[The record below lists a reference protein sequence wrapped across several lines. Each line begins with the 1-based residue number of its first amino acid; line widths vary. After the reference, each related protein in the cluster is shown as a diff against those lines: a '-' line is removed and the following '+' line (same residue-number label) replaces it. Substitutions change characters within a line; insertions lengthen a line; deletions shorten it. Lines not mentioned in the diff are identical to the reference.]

1 MDELNKSEKKVRL
14 RLGNYKTTFTN
25 TAIDSLSLKGQLDK
39 DKAEALLMLMFTG
52 RREQETL
59 KLKWSD
65 VNFEKGTIT
74 MPNGNSVMLMDLT
87 RLGFKNEAKEL
98 ANSLNGYLNIYKS
111 LMISS
116 YYLLSPLCL
125 TISPR
130 GHCVFFVVIVNI
142 LIH

>member
-1 MDELNKSEKKVRL
+1 
-14 RLGNYKTTFTN
+14 
-25 TAIDSLSLKGQLDK
+25 
-39 DKAEALLMLMFTG
+39 MLMFTG

-98 ANSLNGYLNIYKS
+98 ANSLNGYLNIYKTF
-111 LMISS
+111 MISS
-116 YYLLSPLCL
+116 VKSIDYLNQIESNKKCNHEGC
-125 TISPR
+125 S
-130 GHCVFFVVIVNI
+130 V
-142 LIH
+142 

>member
-1 MDELNKSEKKVRL
+1 
-14 RLGNYKTTFTN
+14 
-25 TAIDSLSLKGQLDK
+25 
-39 DKAEALLMLMFTG
+39 MFTG

-98 ANSLNGYLNIYKS
+98 ANSLNGYLNIYKTF
-111 LMISS
+111 MISS
-116 YYLLSPLCL
+116 VKSIDYLNQIESNKKCNHEGC
-125 TISPR
+125 S
-130 GHCVFFVVIVNI
+130 V
-142 LIH
+142 